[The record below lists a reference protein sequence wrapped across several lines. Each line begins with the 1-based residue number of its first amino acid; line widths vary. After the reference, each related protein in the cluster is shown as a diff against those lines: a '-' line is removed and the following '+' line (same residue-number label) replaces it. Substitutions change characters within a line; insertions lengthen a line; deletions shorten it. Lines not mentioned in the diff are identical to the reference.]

1 MANEARLRILVV
13 DDDDLVRMTM
23 EAALAQ
29 AGHEVTPASDGNDA
43 LRLFQ
48 AGRYDL
54 VITDIIMPGR
64 EGIETILELRR
75 LSASVPIIAI
85 SGGGRTHNLDF
96 LSAAKALGA
105 NHALAKPFTPD
116 ALLAMVATATA
127 GN

>member
-1 MANEARLRILVV
+1 MARGERLRILVV

-29 AGHEVTPASDGNDA
+29 AGHEVTLAEDGIDA

-48 AGRYDL
+48 ADRFDL

-75 LSASVPIIAI
+75 ISASVPIIAI
-85 SGGGRTHNLDF
+85 SGGGRTQNLDF

-116 ALLAMVATATA
+116 ALLAVVEAATA
-127 GN
+127 